1 MKMRTAS
8 LARSTKETKIKL
20 ELNLDGTGTYE
31 IQTGISF
38 FDHMLTQIARH
49 GLLDL
54 NITAVGD
61 LEVDSHHTVED
72 IGIVFGQAI
81 KKALGEKNGI
91 TRYGNA
97 YVPMD
102 EALAL
107 AVIDLSDRAYLR
119 FKAEFGKG
127 HLGNF
132 DLELAEEFFRAL
144 AFQSGMNLHIHLLD
158 GTNSHHCIEAIF
170 KAFGRALA
178 VAIKIDERITGVPS
192 TKGVL

>member
-1 MKMRTAS
+1 MRTAS
-8 LARSTKETKIKL
+8 ISRNTQETKIEL
-20 ELNLDGTGTYE
+20 EINLDGTGNYE
-31 IQTGISF
+31 VQTGIGF

-49 GLLDL
+49 GLLD
-54 NITAVGD
+54 IKIAAVGD
-61 LEVDSHHTVED
+61 LQVDAHHTVED
-72 IGIVFGQAI
+72 IGIVLGQAI
-81 KKALGEKNGI
+81 HKALGEKNGI

-107 AVIDLSDRAYLR
+107 AVIDLSGRAYLR
-119 FKAEFGKG
+119 FQAELGKG
-127 HLGNF
+127 HLGDF
-132 DLELAEEFFRAL
+132 DLELVEEFFRAV

-178 VAIKIDERITGVPS
+178 GAIKIDERVTGVPS

>member
-1 MKMRTAS
+1 MRTAS
-8 LARSTKETKIKL
+8 IERNTQETKIKL
-20 ELNLDGTGTYE
+20 ELNLDGSGIYE
-31 IQTGISF
+31 IHTGIGF
-38 FDHMLTQIARH
+38 FDHMLAQIARH

-54 NITAVGD
+54 HITATGD

-72 IGIVFGQAI
+72 IGIVLGQAI
-81 KKALGEKNGI
+81 KQALGEKRSI
-91 TRYGNA
+91 TRFGNS

-107 AVIDLSDRAYLR
+107 AVIDLSGRAYLR
-119 FKAEFGKG
+119 FRAELGKG
-127 HLGNF
+127 HLNNF
-132 DLELAEEFFRAL
+132 DLEMVEEFFRAV
-144 AFQSGMNLHIHLLD
+144 AVQSEMNLHIHLLD

-178 VAIKIDERITGVPS
+178 VAVKIDERVTEIPS

>member
-1 MKMRTAS
+1 MRTAS
-8 LARSTKETKIKL
+8 LGRNTKETKIRL
-20 ELNLDGTGTYE
+20 ELNLDGTGVYE
-31 IQTGISF
+31 IHTGISF

-49 GLLDL
+49 GLIDL

-72 IGIVFGQAI
+72 IGIVLGQAI

-91 TRYGNA
+91 TRYGNS

-107 AVIDLSDRAYLR
+107 AVIDLSGRAFLR
-119 FKAEFGKG
+119 FKAELGKG
-127 HLGNF
+127 SLGNF
-132 DLELAEEFFRAL
+132 DLELVEEFFRAV

>member
-1 MKMRTAS
+1 MRTAS
-8 LARSTKETKIKL
+8 IERKTNETKIQL
-20 ELNLDGTGTYE
+20 ELNLDGSGFQQ
-31 IQTGISF
+31 IHTGIGF

-49 GLLDL
+49 GQFDL
-54 NITAVGD
+54 TIEATGD

-72 IGIVFGQAI
+72 VGIVLGQAI
-81 KKALGEKNGI
+81 KKSLGDKCGI
-91 TRYGNA
+91 TRYGNS

-107 AVIDLSDRAYLR
+107 VVIDLSGRAYLQYR
-119 FKAEFGKG
+119 AELAKG
-127 HLGNF
+127 HLNNF
-132 DLELAEEFFRAL
+132 DLEMVEEFFRAV
-144 AFQSGMNLHIHLLD
+144 AVQAEMNLHIHLLD

-178 VAIKIDERITGVPS
+178 TAVKIDERMKGVPS